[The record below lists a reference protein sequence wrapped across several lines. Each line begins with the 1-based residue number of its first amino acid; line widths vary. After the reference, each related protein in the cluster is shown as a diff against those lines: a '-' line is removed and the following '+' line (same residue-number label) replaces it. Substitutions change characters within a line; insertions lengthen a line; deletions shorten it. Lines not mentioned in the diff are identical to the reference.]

1 MVTALRARSIPPA
14 RKLWVERIAGI
25 YLAWIGAKPCAM
37 QNQTPAFPRSL
48 FIFSLLYGGLCVL
61 AGVMGVKLATLGSWP
76 VLGDLAVESGIFAFL
91 FLVIISSAIAELFG
105 QDMANRLVRYGFVPL
120 IVSMVMLTLVI
131 RAVPPAPF
139 WGDQDIFAK
148 LLGQGVRMQ
157 FAGLISY
164 GTSQT
169 LNVYLFS
176 RIAGGQGK
184 ALVLRAWVASLL
196 SQIVDTILFITIS
209 FYGQDMPL
217 GEIMTG
223 QIISKLVL
231 STIMVPPLIV
241 LFVKLGRRLD
251 GAAA

>member
-1 MVTALRARSIPPA
+1 
-14 RKLWVERIAGI
+14 
-25 YLAWIGAKPCAM
+25 M
-37 QNQTPAFPRSL
+37 QNQAPAIPRSL
-48 FIFSLLYGGLCVL
+48 FVFSLLYGGLCVL
-61 AGVMGVKLATLGSWP
+61 AGVMGTKLASLGHWP

-91 FLVIISSAIAELFG
+91 FLVIISSAVAELFG
-105 QDMANRLVRYGFVPL
+105 QKTANSLVRFGFVPL
-120 IVSMVMLTLVI
+120 IVSMIMLTVVI
-131 RAVPPAPF
+131 RLVPPAAF
-139 WGDQDIFAK
+139 WHDQDAFAR

-169 LNVYLFS
+169 LNVYLFG

-184 ALVLRAWVASLL
+184 ALVLRAWIASLL
-196 SQIVDTILFITIS
+196 SQIVDTVLFITIS

-217 GEIMTG
+217 MQIMEG

-241 LFVKLGRRLD
+241 VFVKLGRWLD
-251 GAAA
+251 ARPA

>member
-1 MVTALRARSIPPA
+1 MDRPAEAPGAMIP
-14 RKLWVERIAGI
+14 K
-25 YLAWIGAKPCAM
+25 
-37 QNQTPAFPRSL
+37 SL
-48 FIFSLLYGGLCVL
+48 FVFSLLYGGLCVL
-61 AGVMGVKLATLGSWP
+61 AGVMGVKLAALGDWPLLGS
-76 VLGDLAVESGIFAFL
+76 LAVESGIFAFL
-91 FLVIISSAIAELFG
+91 FLVIISSAVAELFG
-105 QDMANRLVRYGFVPL
+105 QDRANQLVRYGFVPL

-131 RAVPPAPF
+131 RVVPPAPF
-139 WGDQDIFAK
+139 WPDQEPFAK

-184 ALVLRAWVASLL
+184 ALVLRAWLASML

-217 GEIMTG
+217 MEIMTG

-231 STIMVPPLIV
+231 STIMVPPMIV
-241 LFVKLGRRLD
+241 VFVKLGQWMD
-251 GAAA
+251 GRKA

>member
-1 MVTALRARSIPPA
+1 
-14 RKLWVERIAGI
+14 
-25 YLAWIGAKPCAM
+25 M
-37 QNQTPAFPRSL
+37 QNQSAAFPRSL
-48 FIFSLLYGGLCVL
+48 FVYSLLYGGLCVL
-61 AGVMGVKLATLGSWP
+61 AGVMGVKLASLGHWP

-91 FLVIISSAIAELFG
+91 FLVIISSAVAELYG
-105 QDMANRLVRYGFVPL
+105 QDRANQLVRFGFVPL

-131 RAVPPAPF
+131 RVVPPASF
-139 WGDQDIFAK
+139 WSDQDAFAK

-217 GEIMTG
+217 GQIMEG

-241 LFVKLGRRLD
+241 VFVKLGRWLD
-251 GAAA
+251 RPQP